1 MNLDTIKKLNIRHVF
16 SEKALRAGVNT
27 TLTQDD
33 IRKVKR
39 EVIETALAQ
48 LRGRDLLPIEKV
60 EISNEF
66 YAWYSETRMGAAVVR
81 GRRTTHTMTD
91 DVTEVPATPVPIPYI
106 EKEFQIHRLDA
117 LAKND
122 AKTRN
127 ARSATRRVAE
137 GENDMIYNGCT
148 LPAINGLI
156 AGKGNTTA
164 AAAAWSGAPGAG
176 DPYEDIN
183 TLIGL
188 MEADGFMGPYKMR
201 VEPTN
206 LAELRKREV
215 KAGGAGISYLE
226 LIKASLI
233 SDVEADPSIP
243 HGTAVVVQ
251 TGQDV
256 AVLAMPEDIT
266 VEFYDMDKNHVIFGK
281 VYERCVPIIFQANG
295 VGTVTGA

>member
-1 MNLDTIKKLNIRHVF
+1 MEAIKKPNIRHVF
-16 SEKALRAGVNT
+16 TDKALRAGVNT

-39 EVIETALAQ
+39 EVIETILAQ

-60 EISNEF
+60 DLPNEF
-66 YAWYSETRMGAAVVR
+66 YTWYSETRMGAAVVR

-117 LAKND
+117 VAKND

-127 ARSATRRVAE
+127 ARSAARRVAE
-137 GENDMIYNGCT
+137 AENDLIYNGCT

-156 AGKGNTTA
+156 AGKGNTSAATA
-164 AAAAWSGAPGAG
+164 NWSAAPGSG
-176 DPYEDIN
+176 DPYEDVN

-215 KAGGAGISYLE
+215 KAGGAGVSYLD
-226 LIKASLI
+226 LIKSSLI
-233 SDVEADPSIP
+233 ADIQADPSIP

-251 TGQDV
+251 TGKDT
-256 AVLAMPEDIT
+256 AVLAMPEDVT
-266 VEFYDMDKNHVIFGK
+266 VEFYDMDKNHVIYGK

-295 VGTVTGA
+295 VGTITGA